1 MTVETS
7 LFVDDP
13 TTFPSGLTG
22 RSCDRSQTDA
32 QEAEADNGKNVPHPS
47 CLSLFHGPSLYHN
60 RGRHLV
66 TRHVAQ
72 VRIFAGMLGREV
84 YLH

>member
-1 MTVETS
+1 MTIETS

-13 TTFPSGLTG
+13 TPFPSGLTG
-22 RSCDRSQTDA
+22 RSGDRSQPDP
-32 QEAEADNGKNVPHPS
+32 QEAEADNDKSAPHPF
-47 CLSLFHGPSLYHN
+47 CLSPFHAPSLYHN

-72 VRIFAGMLGREV
+72 VRIFAGVLGREV